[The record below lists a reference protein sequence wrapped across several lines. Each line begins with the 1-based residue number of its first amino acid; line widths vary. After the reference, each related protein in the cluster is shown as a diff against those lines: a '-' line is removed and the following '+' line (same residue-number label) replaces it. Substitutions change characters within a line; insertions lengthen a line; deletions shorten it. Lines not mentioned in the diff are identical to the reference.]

1 MWRYKTA
8 PTLKDFIMLFA
19 NQNNNNNNDSRK
31 EFICSFHA
39 RMQPMKAHT
48 EEEVRTAVG

>member
-1 MWRYKTA
+1 MRRYKTA
-8 PTLKDFIMLFA
+8 PILKDFIMLFA
-19 NQNNNNNNDSRK
+19 NQNNNNNDSRK

-39 RMQPMKAHT
+39 RMQPMKALHT